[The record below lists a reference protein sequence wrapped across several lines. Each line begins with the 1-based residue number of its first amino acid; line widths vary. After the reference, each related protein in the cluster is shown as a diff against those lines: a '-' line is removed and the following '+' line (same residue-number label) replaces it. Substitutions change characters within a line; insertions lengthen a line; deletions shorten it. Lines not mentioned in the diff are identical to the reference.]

1 MVEKGV
7 YKHRDRPEAL
17 DFLVGAIGLCFI
29 VCMMVSFSFFL
40 LARASLSSNWTSAHW
55 LVFWE
60 ILGTVLVCRMF
71 LTEGLQRVAGRYAF
85 VFGMVSWIPFAGFAV
100 MNGEMKVA
108 SLATIFMAVVG
119 LLTYKIT
126 WDVTDLGER
135 LTDEDGY
142 LASVGIKRELN
153 PGAQSVSDSWG
164 DTREITGDY
173 NFEAEEVLS
182 DLANQKKAKP
192 KKPTGSKGRGVWVLY
207 FLLAS
212 VPVFGLAGG
221 TSGSS
226 DPKLPGY
233 YALCL
238 GVYLGSC
245 AGLLMTTCFLT
256 VRKDLRR
263 RHLGMPLF
271 TSMFWM
277 ISGGLVLALCF
288 MVAFVLPRPQG
299 ITDPV
304 SWVASR
310 KHEKNASDYAQNS
323 RDAGKGQG
331 PAGEKKGENG
341 SIKQGSGKEGESQKS
356 KGEKGKGS
364 GTEQKHSASKNK
376 TSSDDSKSDSSKSVT
391 EVEPNY
397 APSIDIPGLQKIM
410 GFVELLIKVVV
421 GIGTFLFVIYVFI
434 FKMSFHLEWAYDLL
448 AWLRE
453 LFNLDKKERKAK
465 EKMVSQELV
474 EEPESAGFYDYSNPF
489 QQEGWQKISLKQ
501 LTGYTWKALL
511 AWCQQRKLSVPEGC
525 TPGELQTIISDGEP
539 RLEPAYYA
547 FSQVLLQV
555 QYGSKT
561 EIPKGVDAVQKIWH
575 MMEN

>member
-7 YKHRDRPEAL
+7 YKHRDVPEAL
-17 DFLVGAIGLCFI
+17 DYLVGTIGLCFI
-29 VCMMVSFSFFL
+29 VCMMVAFSFFV
-40 LARASLSSNWTSAHW
+40 LARASLSSEWTSHHW

-60 ILGTVLVCRMF
+60 IFGTVLVCKMF
-71 LTEGLQRVAGRYAF
+71 LTDALYRVAGRYAF
-85 VFGMVSWIPFAGFAV
+85 MFGMVTWIPFAGVAV
-100 MNGEMKVA
+100 INGEMKLA

-119 LLTYKIT
+119 WLTYKIT

-142 LASVGIKRELN
+142 LASIGIKRELN
-153 PGAQSVSDSWG
+153 PGSQSVSDSWG
-164 DTREITGDY
+164 DTREIAGDY

-182 DLANQKKAKP
+182 DLANQKNSKP

-212 VPVFGLAGG
+212 VPIFGLAGG

-238 GVYLGSC
+238 IAYLGSC
-245 AGLLMTTCFLT
+245 VGLLMATCFLT

-277 ISGGLVLALCF
+277 ISGGLVLGLCF
-288 MVAFVLPRPQG
+288 LVAFLLPRPQG

-310 KHEKNASDYAQNS
+310 NYQNKASEYAQNS
-323 RDAGKGQG
+323 KDAGKGQG
-331 PAGEKKGENG
+331 TAGDKKGENG
-341 SIKQGSGKEGESQKS
+341 SVKQGSGKESESQKF

-364 GTEQKHSASKNK
+364 SAEGKNASQKNK
-376 TSSDDSKSDSSKSVT
+376 TASGNSKTDQSKSVT
-391 EVEPNY
+391 EVEPNTS
-397 APSIDIPGLQKIM
+397 PPVNIPGFEKIM
-410 GFVELLIKVVV
+410 RFVELFIKIVV
-421 GIGTFLFVIYVFI
+421 GIGTFLFVVYVFI
-434 FKMSFHLEWAYDLL
+434 FKMSFHLDWAYDLL

-465 EKMVSQELV
+465 EKVDAQQLDQ
-474 EEPESAGFYDYSNPF
+474 EPESASFFDYSNPF

-511 AWCQQRKLSVPEGC
+511 AWCHQRNLSVPEGC
-525 TPGELQTIISDGEP
+525 TPGELQTIISDEEP
-539 RLEPAYYA
+539 KLEPAYYA

-555 QYGSKT
+555 QYGSKS

-575 MMEN
+575 LMEN